1 MNTQAHKKKVQKKLK
16 GLTKVLFSRT
26 AIIALLMLFQIAIII
41 VAFDWMKTKSVYF
54 YGVFLFL
61 TAVTVIAIINER
73 SNPMIKLSWIV
84 PVLVLPVFGVL
95 FYLFIQMQLGTKM
108 IAYRLEQL
116 TQQTKPYLQ
125 QDKDTFLELRSQ
137 NPQIANLAYYM
148 SEKGGYPIYKNS
160 EVVYFPI
167 GEKKFEA
174 LVEELKKAKHF
185 IFMEYFIVEEGYMW
199 NTIRDILIEKANK
212 GVEVRFMYDG
222 MCSVTMLPYNYPKKL
237 QQFGIKSKMFAP
249 IRPVLST
256 SQNNRDHRKIVVI
269 DGEVAFT
276 GGVNLADEYINKKVR
291 FGHWKDTAIMVRG
304 EAVRAFLLMFLQM
317 WNITERT
324 TENYEHYLRYVQ
336 LAKPCQRDGF
346 VMAYGDS
353 PFDEENAGEEVYM
366 NMIHRAKH
374 YVHIMTPYLILDNEM
389 LRSLKFAAKSGVEV
403 CIIMPHIPD
412 KWYAFVLAKTYYD
425 ELIDAGVQIFEY
437 TPGFIH
443 AKSFVVDGEEAVVG
457 TINLDFRSLY
467 LHFEDAVYLY
477 QNSEI
482 SKIEEDYQM
491 TLLKCHKVTKED
503 CKNISLKDRISGRV
517 LRLFAPLM

>member
-1 MNTQAHKKKVQKKLK
+1 MDTQAQKKKVQKRLK

-26 AIIALLMLFQIAIII
+26 AIIVLLMVIQIVLI
-41 VAFDWMKTKSVYF
+41 VFAFDWMKEKSVYF
-54 YGVFLFL
+54 YGFFLFL
-61 TAVTVIAIINER
+61 TALIVIAIINER
-73 SNPMIKLSWIV
+73 SNPMIKLAWIV
-84 PVLVLPVFGVL
+84 PVLVFPIFGVL
-95 FYLFIQMQLGTKM
+95 FYLFIQMQLGTKL
-108 IAYRLEQL
+108 IAYRLNQL
-116 TQQTKPYLQ
+116 IQQTKPYLK
-125 QDKDTFLELRSQ
+125 QDRETLLELEVQ
-137 NPQIANLAYYM
+137 NQQIANLAHYM
-148 SEKGGYPIYKNS
+148 GEKGGYPIYKNS
-160 EVVYFPI
+160 EVTYFPI
-167 GEKKFEA
+167 GEAKFEA

-199 NTIRDILIEKANK
+199 NTIRDILIEKAAK

-222 MCSVTMLPYNYPKKL
+222 MCSVTMLPYNYSKKL
-237 QQFGIKSKMFAP
+237 QQFGIKSKIFAP

-291 FGHWKDTAIMVRG
+291 FGHWKDTAVMVRG

-317 WNITERT
+317 WNITEK
-324 TENYEHYLRYVQ
+324 TEEDYEQYLRYVQ
-336 LAKPCQRDGF
+336 AAPTCKYDGF

-353 PFDEENAGEEVYM
+353 PFDQENVGEEVYM
-366 NMIHRAKH
+366 DMIHRAKK

-389 LRSLKFAAKSGVEV
+389 VRALQFAAKRGVEV

-412 KWYAFVLAKTYYD
+412 KWYAFVLAKTYYE

-437 TPGFIH
+437 TPGFVH

-467 LHFEDAVYLY
+467 LHFEDAVYMY

-482 SKIEEDYQM
+482 SKIEEDYQT
-491 TLLKCHKVTKED
+491 TLLKCQKVTKGD
-503 CKNISLKDRISGRV
+503 CKNISLKDRLAGRV